1 MFQVI
6 LIHCDFCKVKI
17 VGTIE
22 QALAHARFLR
32 CIYYGYENEIPPADA
47 IIMIKAF

>member
-6 LIHCDFCKVKI
+6 LIHYDVCK
-17 VGTIE
+17 IE
-22 QALAHARFLR
+22 VFATLRQALAHARFLR
-32 CIYYGYENEIPPADA
+32 CVYYGYENEIPPADA